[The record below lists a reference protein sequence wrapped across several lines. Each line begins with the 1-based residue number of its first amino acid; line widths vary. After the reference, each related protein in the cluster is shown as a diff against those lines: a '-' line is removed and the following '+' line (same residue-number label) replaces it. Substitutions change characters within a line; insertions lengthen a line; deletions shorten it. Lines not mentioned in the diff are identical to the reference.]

1 MTGTFDDARILFPAK
16 KSTAG
21 ALCFTQ
27 IPLSEGV
34 SQATGIT
41 GQNEPVSGCDDIVSG
56 RGLNLLP
63 D

>member
-1 MTGTFDDARILFPAK
+1 MTGRFDNARILFPAK

-21 ALCFTQ
+21 ALCFIQ

-34 SQATGIT
+34 SQAIGVT
-41 GQNEPVSGCDDIVSG
+41 GQKEPISGCDDIVSG